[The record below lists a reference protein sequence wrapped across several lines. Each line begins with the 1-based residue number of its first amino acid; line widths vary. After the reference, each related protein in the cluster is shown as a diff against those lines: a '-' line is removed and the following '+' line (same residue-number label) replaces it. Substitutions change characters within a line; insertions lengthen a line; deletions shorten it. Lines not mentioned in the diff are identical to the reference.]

1 MLFGYADT
9 MCFKANVLISR
20 TETAVFYIS
29 NTLYESLF
37 LETVI
42 KILPTYY

>member
-1 MLFGYADT
+1 MLFGYADK
-9 MCFKANVLISR
+9 MCFKANALLSR
-20 TETAVFYIS
+20 IEADVSNIS

-42 KILPTYY
+42 KILATYY